1 MSDKDGD
8 GVLNC
13 NEVFLLL
20 KGIQMVQTEDF
31 ATVMHG
37 DLIGFSEFKCFKAGD
52 AQAGLEASLL
62 KVPMSHEELQSARD
76 ALEAGMAQDDLQMAR
91 DALEA
96 TILEASSLD
105 VPMSHEELQR
115 ARDALEASMGQD
127 DLQMARDA
135 LEASMNQAGE
145 VSKE

>member
-20 KGIQMVQTEDF
+20 KGIQMIQTEDF

-62 KVPMSHEELQSARD
+62 KVPMSHEELQ
-76 ALEAGMAQDDLQMAR
+76 
-91 DALEA
+91 
-96 TILEASSLD
+96 
-105 VPMSHEELQR
+105 R

-127 DLQMARDA
+127 NLQMARDA